1 MRENFLTDPVNTENK
16 TKKKGKDKWKRI
28 DKRKQNL
35 FLKGKIPYF
44 FLFTFYDWLRKGQ
57 KNITQL
63 CLKIQ
68 LSTSHCQINA
78 TCD

>member
-1 MRENFLTDPVNTENK
+1 MRKNFLTDPVNTENK

-44 FLFTFYDWLRKGQ
+44 FLFTFYD
-57 KNITQL
+57 
-63 CLKIQ
+63 
-68 LSTSHCQINA
+68 
-78 TCD
+78 